1 MKTPLSSQAPLLT
14 RIFSWMLHSDSSF
27 LLQIMMAGDK
37 KRNKKYLIELTV
49 SASELQLLSSIA
61 SEILTVI
68 GIRH

>member
-37 KRNKKYLIELTV
+37 KRNKKYLELTV
-49 SASELQLLSSIA
+49 SASE
-61 SEILTVI
+61 
-68 GIRH
+68 

>member
-37 KRNKKYLIELTV
+37 KRNKKYSELTV

-68 GIRH
+68 RIRH

>member
-68 GIRH
+68 RIRH

>member
-14 RIFSWMLHSDSSF
+14 RIFSWMLQSDSSF

-37 KRNKKYLIELTV
+37 KRNKKYSELTV

-68 GIRH
+68 RIRH

>member
-49 SASELQLLSSIA
+49 SASELQLLSSTA

-68 GIRH
+68 RIRH